1 MSLRTEQ
8 FSKLLKRELGEYFL
22 KEIEFPNG
30 CFATI
35 TRINVAPDLKYGEV
49 WLSIFLEI
57 VFKATGT
64 NFSGKMLSQTSPYLR
79 SGATFI
85 RVIVAKH
92 PLGNSISFK
101 KYSPSSR
108 FNSLLNCSVRRD
120 IVLIS

>member
-49 WLSIFLEI
+49 WLSILPEKFVPVALKTISKRIHGFEKKF
-57 VFKATGT
+57 FKKSSSKFIPKLIFKLDTGE
-64 NFSGKMLSQTSPYLR
+64 SEAEEVERLIAQIQDES
-79 SGATFI
+79 
-85 RVIVAKH
+85 
-92 PLGNSISFK
+92 NSIK
-101 KYSPSSR
+101 
-108 FNSLLNCSVRRD
+108 
-120 IVLIS
+120 